1 MTWPP
6 AWRTVCVRR
15 CLVDCSVPTTET
27 TLFGGTLRSEV
38 ASDRLGPPP
47 AGHGRGGCGGG
58 DPRRVCGLLDVR
70 SGGAGWAAA
79 AVTFTV
85 WVWLTIGRMNAAQ
98 TAAHAT
104 REDPSRGSTDLLVLT
119 GCVISLGAGRGRRRA
134 GQLGQ
139 GCRRRDSGRVGDHQC
154 RPVVAAH
161 LHLVHVAVCAAV
173 LPRP

>member
-6 AWRTVCVRR
+6 AWRTACVRR
-15 CLVDCSVPTTET
+15 CLVDCNVFTTET
-27 TLFGGTLRSEV
+27 ALSEERFAQRWRSTSSGLRLLVTVGVGVVV
-38 ASDRLGPPP
+38 AILTGLVGSWTYAP
-47 AGHGRGGCGGG
+47 A
-58 DPRRVCGLLDVR
+58 
-70 SGGAGWAAA
+70 AGWAAA

-85 WVWLTIGRMNAAQ
+85 WVWLAIGRMNAAQ

-139 GCRRRDSGRVGDHQC
+139 GCRRRDPGRVGDHQC

-161 LHLVHVAVCAAV
+161 PHLVHVAVCAAV